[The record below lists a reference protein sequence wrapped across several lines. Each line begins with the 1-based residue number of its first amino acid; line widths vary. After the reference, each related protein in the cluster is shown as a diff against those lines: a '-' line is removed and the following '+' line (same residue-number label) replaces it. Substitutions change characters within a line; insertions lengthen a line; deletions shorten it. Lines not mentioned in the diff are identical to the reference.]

1 MQVHEHSNSA
11 TLGTGHRPRPQ
22 QAAAIW
28 NSALKTKPPT
38 LVRLTHAL
46 PSQPSLVAMLRSS
59 LRNFRRGPRART
71 PWTLGSPCRAF
82 QWRHIHFHLGRL
94 LQNPNGPSSLC
105 LWRTTVPVTN
115 KTCWNALHYITEY
128 WAAKHASRVPSTKVT
143 EMVCRGPGLPSP
155 LCESAI
161 SP

>member
-38 LVRLTHAL
+38 LVRLTHAF

-94 LQNPNGPSSLC
+94 PQNPNGPSSLC
-105 LWRTTVPVTN
+105 LWRTTVQATN
-115 KTCWNALHYITEY
+115 KTCWNALHYITKY
-128 WAAKHASRVPSTKVT
+128 WAAKHACRVPSTKFT
-143 EMVCRGPGLPSP
+143 EMVCRGARVAKSP
-155 LCESAI
+155 L
-161 SP
+161 